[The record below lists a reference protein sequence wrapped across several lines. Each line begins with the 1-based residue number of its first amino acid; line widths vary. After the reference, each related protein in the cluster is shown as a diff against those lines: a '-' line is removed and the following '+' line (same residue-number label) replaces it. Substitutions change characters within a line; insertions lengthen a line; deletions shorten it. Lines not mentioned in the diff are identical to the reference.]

1 MKANINIANGFTL
14 LELLVVVAVISILAA
29 LLLPSLGRAKNKA
42 KRATCMNNLQ
52 QISLGIRMY
61 ADDSNDAFPPATNST
76 PETFTAYTQLMK
88 SYVGLTGTNPQ
99 RAKLFA
105 CPADTFYYLDDNY
118 YPLSLYKQSSHN
130 YSSYGFNGGNF
141 LRGNPPVA
149 HWPGIAGRKL
159 SSINEPVITIL
170 DLEFPALVPYSWHE
184 PQNASH
190 FNNAQ
195 DMVGFVDGH
204 VSFIKMYWNVV
215 TTNGLEAWHYE
226 PPAGY
231 DYKWSGD

>member
-1 MKANINIANGFTL
+1 
-14 LELLVVVAVISILAA
+14 
-29 LLLPSLGRAKNKA
+29 
-42 KRATCMNNLQ
+42 MNNLG
-52 QISLGIRMY
+52 QISLGIHMY
-61 ADDSNDAFPPATNST
+61 AEDSNDAFPPATNQT
-76 PETFTAYTQLMK
+76 PAAFTAYTQLMK
-88 SYVGLTGTNPQ
+88 SYVGLTGTEPR

-105 CPADTFYYLDDNY
+105 CPADTFYYIYNDY
-118 YPLSLYKQSSHN
+118 YPQSSYKQSRYY

-141 LRGNPPVA
+141 LSGNPPVA

-159 SSINEPVITIL
+159 SSIKEPVKTVL
-170 DLEFPALVPYSWHE
+170 DGEFPAFLPYSWHE

-195 DMVGFVDGH
+195 DMIGFVDGH
-204 VSFIKMYWNVV
+204 VSFIKMYWNAV